1 MPLNISNH
9 SDGSLP
15 LDPELEAIKLIRQG
29 LPASIALVTLLSL
42 IVTAMLWNQVEH
54 KTLLSWFGF
63 LTATSVARLSI
74 HKLFAGRTSA
84 RELHHFEKLFWLTS
98 TITAA
103 GWGAAIWIC
112 SPYTNLEL
120 PLLFSF
126 VIAGLVAGATATIGL
141 SSRIFLTY
149 SCAALLPLIGW
160 FFVQQKPMESAMAI
174 MGISY
179 LIFMNGIARVGRKA
193 LARTTTLT
201 KDLLEAKEQAEKANR
216 AKSEFLSSM
225 NHELRTP
232 LNAIIGFSSLL
243 QKESDNEENRRRL
256 GHVQQAGEHLA
267 SMIDDILDISRIEA
281 GHYDFDLEP
290 VEVNA
295 TIGEAVQMLAPLA
308 AEFHVTVIFADAGN
322 SNGRVIADRKRLRQ
336 VLLNLI
342 SNAIKYN
349 QSEGKITVL
358 VDQIEDDQVRVLV
371 RDTGPGIKQEDLER
385 IFSPFERLDAAKST
399 IQGSGIG
406 LAFSKLLI
414 EGMGGEIGATS
425 QLQQGSDFWI
435 LLNRDHTQPAENDT
449 PAETPVEELLQGI
462 SAQIVYIEDNPVN
475 ILLMEDLLEPYAGI
489 DLTTAVDGSSGL
501 ETVMGI
507 RPDLVLL
514 DLNLPDMDGRKVLT
528 RLKETP
534 STSNIPVIIAS
545 ASTMK
550 EQVDELNELGADGYI
565 TKPFDTQRVLETLV
579 RIAASRAA

>member
-1 MPLNISNH
+1 M
-9 SDGSLP
+9 
-15 LDPELEAIKLIRQG
+15 EAIKLIRQAAPG
-29 LPASIALVTLLSL
+29 SIALVTLLSL
-42 IVTAMLWNQVEH
+42 IVTAMLWNQVAH
-54 KTLLSWFGF
+54 KTLLCWVGF
-63 LTATSVARLSI
+63 LAVASAARLII
-74 HKLFAGRTSA
+74 HQIFANDTPA
-84 RELHHFEKLFWLTS
+84 RELRRFEGLFWLAS
-98 TITAA
+98 TTTAA
-103 GWGAAIWIC
+103 GWGAAIWVFT
-112 SPYTNLEL
+112 PYTNLEL
-120 PLLFSF
+120 PLLLSF
-126 VIAGLVAGATATIGL
+126 VTAGVVAGATATIGL
-141 SSRIFLTY
+141 SNRIFSTY
-149 SCAALLPLIGW
+149 SCAALLPIIGW
-160 FFVQQKPMESAMAI
+160 FFLQQKPMESAMAI
-174 MGISY
+174 MGICF
-179 LIFMNGIARVGRKA
+179 LVFMNGIARVGRKT
-193 LARTTTLT
+193 LARTTKLST
-201 KDLLEAKEQAEKANR
+201 KLLEAKEQAEKANR

-243 QKESDNEENRRRL
+243 QKESDSEENRRRL

-290 VEVNA
+290 VEV
-295 TIGEAVQMLAPLA
+295 TDIIDEAVQMLAPLA
-308 AEFHVTVIFADAGN
+308 AEFHVTIVFADAGS
-322 SNGRVIADRKRLRQ
+322 SNGRVFADRKRLRQ
-336 VLLNLI
+336 VLINLL

-349 QSEGKITVL
+349 QPAGKVTVL
-358 VDQIEDDQVRVLV
+358 VDQVGDDQVRVLV
-371 RDTGPGIKQEDLER
+371 RDTGPGIRQENLDR
-385 IFSPFERLDAAKST
+385 IFNPFERLDAAKTT

-435 LLNRDHTQPAENDT
+435 LLHRDHTQPAERDT
-449 PAETPVEELLQGI
+449 PAELPVEELLEGL
-462 SAQIVYIEDNPVN
+462 SGQIIYIEDNPVN
-475 ILLMEDLLEPYAGI
+475 TLLMEDLLEPYAGI
-489 DLTTAVDGSSGL
+489 DLTTAVDGNSGL
-501 ETVMGI
+501 ETVMKI